1 MATRLSSWPLRTRPG
16 FTLVEVIAAAAM
28 LAVLLVLAGQMLA
41 QARRNSRIAEQRAL
55 ALRTVENG
63 LEELTARPWN
73 EVTDEAISQ
82 LVLPPRLTRRW
93 PQATLSGSVEEFSDP
108 APAKRLSLQVQL
120 TPTQPVLAAKLT
132 TWIYRAP
139 EVEEP

>member
-1 MATRLSSWPLRTRPG
+1 MATRLSSLPLRTRPG

-93 PQATLSGSVEEFSDP
+93 PQATLSGSVEELSDP

-139 EVEEP
+139 EAE